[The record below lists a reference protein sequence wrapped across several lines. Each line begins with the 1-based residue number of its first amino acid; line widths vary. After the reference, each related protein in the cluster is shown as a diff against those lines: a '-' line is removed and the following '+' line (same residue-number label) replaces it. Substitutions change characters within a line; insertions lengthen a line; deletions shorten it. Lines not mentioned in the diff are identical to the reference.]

1 MALLQ
6 RQPPLEPIHTLN
18 TEPSQPVSR
27 NSKPLFWLL
36 LAATVCVDV
45 VAVYWLYADTYRAA
59 ADTLFEALSVSQ
71 ISLFCIWAMLGSP
84 RRIWAPLV
92 PFAAAAAVVASIE
105 PLNLFRWT
113 DAAAEKGIHVA
124 ALMTLLWILKRTV
137 WWNRSISPAAREKWQ
152 FSLGQL
158 VVVMTVVAVLM
169 AFLRHAD
176 ETREIWN
183 EILGSFVYGY
193 ILLPVAA
200 VLIWRW
206 VPSALL
212 RLVLTIVIAFV
223 VSVKPVVEV
232 KEYWLSTLSFFLIQA
247 PFLWLWLELGQ
258 IITRPQRAEAA
269 EEK

>member
-1 MALLQ
+1 M
-6 RQPPLEPIHTLN
+6 
-18 TEPSQPVSR
+18 SQ

-71 ISLFCIWAMLGSP
+71 ISLFCIWAMLGSR
-84 RRIWAPLV
+84 RRIWAPLI
-92 PFAAAAAVVASIE
+92 PFAAAAVVVAAAG
-105 PLNLFRWT
+105 PLNRINFA
-113 DAAAEKGIHVA
+113 DAAAEKGLHVA
-124 ALMTLLWILKRTV
+124 GIMILLWILKRTP
-137 WWNRSISPAAREKWQ
+137 WWQRGRDAATKESWQ
-152 FSLGQL
+152 FSLSQL
-158 VVVMTVVAVLM
+158 IVVMTFLAILITFLKYTGDPPEFWRDNLGPIIYGYVFLAVGAVL
-169 AFLRHAD
+169 
-176 ETREIWN
+176 
-183 EILGSFVYGY
+183 V
-193 ILLPVAA
+193 
-200 VLIWRW
+200 WRW
-206 VPSALL
+206 VPYAPL

-269 EEK
+269 EAQ